1 MMEFLRHLLGDR
13 IPKEQTSDLIHAMRN
28 QAQVAEL
35 ERHVMQR
42 RREKRER
49 QDLAD
54 ALAHTRPPWRNGE
67 NRP

>member
-1 MMEFLRHLLGDR
+1 MIAFVRRLLGDR
-13 IPKEQTSDLIHAMRN
+13 VPKEQTSDLIHAMRN

-54 ALAHTRPPWRNGE
+54 ALARTRPPFRIGE
-67 NRP
+67 EHR